1 MSNFKNLTPTN
12 GFNFKDLISARQNN
26 YAWSISELGDYIYV
40 GTARNMMLVT
50 SELFIKN
57 LEFPLSLNPTTRSDN
72 AEIWRLRKH
81 KNCVWEKVF
90 TVPDNSNIYGFRY
103 MINYRAQFFAI

>member
-12 GFNFKDLISARQNN
+12 GFDFKDLINARQNN
-26 YAWSISELGDYIYV
+26 YTWSISELGDYIYI

-57 LEFPLSLNPTTRSDN
+57 LEFPRLLNPQTSNDN
-72 AEIWRLRKH
+72 AQIWR
-81 KNCVWEKVF
+81 
-90 TVPDNSNIYGFRY
+90 
-103 MINYRAQFFAI
+103 